1 MVRPKGLSFRET
13 HESIL
18 AFLPARL
25 GNSAEAIPG
34 FLGSRNTNLLGLR
47 GKHVE

>member
-1 MVRPKGLSFRET
+1 MFRET

-25 GNSAEAIPG
+25 GNSVEAILG
-34 FLGSRNTNLLGLR
+34 FQGSRNISPLGLLR
-47 GKHVE
+47 KNAE